1 MVATNL
7 YGLLSLHVPPEK
19 NHRKQFEN
27 NSSFNASNIGWS
39 LVKIFIANLHLIKIL
54 WSLWMGGLKN
64 TKVIKDPS
72 YYPPFRGFNEMDSLS
87 MKNTSIWA
95 IHIKQPNIFVYKS
108 LVTTYATVILQDI
121 TLEGRVG
128 KLADPKQILVLM
140 HCLFC
145 FTMFHPREISGVCAP
160 NVKQLLFQGCVEQK
174 TRREDKEKTQ

>member
-1 MVATNL
+1 MVCFR
-7 YGLLSLHVPPEK
+7 YMFLLKKITENSL
-19 NHRKQFEN
+19 N

-128 KLADPKQILVLM
+128 KVGGSKTNLSLNALSF
-140 HCLFC
+140 LF
-145 FTMFHPREISGVCAP
+145 HHVSPPRNQWSMCP
-160 NVKQLLFQGCVEQK
+160 
-174 TRREDKEKTQ
+174 